1 VFVEHPFQ
9 LLTEQFSSL
18 LRERVDNGEIKVHA
32 AQWPTF
38 MYSFTDGY
46 DPDDMQ
52 NGLCRG
58 LLLVHVRSLFLIM
71 LIISVTPQVFCHIFT
86 RPSSALRKSTRAMKS
101 PKAAIHGLTAVTGR
115 TIAYAAVQVRPSS
128 YLYLVLIDATNV
140 F

>member
-1 VFVEHPFQ
+1 MFVEHPFR

-58 LLLVHVRSLFLIM
+58 LLLVRVRSLFLIM

-86 RPSSALRKSTRAMKS
+86 GPSLALGKSTRATKS

-115 TIAYAAVQVRPSS
+115 TIAYAAVQVRPRS
-128 YLYLVLIDATNV
+128 YLLSVSIARHY
-140 F
+140 